1 MRDTI
6 QRIRTALLRFGYAG
20 AFQTAFYGD
29 RVLVLIDGE
38 RYGVWDTEKKT
49 FVD

>member
-1 MRDTI
+1 MGDTI
-6 QRIRTALLRFGYAG
+6 NNIRTALIRFGYNG
-20 AFQTAFYGD
+20 AFQTSFYGD

>member
-6 QRIRTALLRFGYAG
+6 RNIKSALLCFGYDG
-20 AFQTAFYGD
+20 PFRLSFYGD